1 MVSNSSSTRKRS
13 NGAMDFGIAFVLP
26 DPTDLTSLRSRI
38 VLPKPVDRESVDED
52 GEENGEVEESFDVR
66 VLRFRK
72 KELEDELRE
81 IEKLEKARNGQDEDD
96 EKHPLKRSPP
106 KRKPRPDDD
115 DEDGDSDTDASEET
129 EEEDSEDSE
138 DSEQDSDSDDEDE
151 DDDDDERRKIFQ
163 CIQRNEIP
171 RGRGTR
177 RHG

>member
-13 NGAMDFGIAFVLP
+13 NGAQASPLNFGIEFLLE
-26 DPTDLTSLRSRI
+26 DPQDIRSMKSRI
-38 VLPKPVDRESVDED
+38 VFPESSGQKTTKESVDED
-52 GEENGEVEESFDVR
+52 GEENGDEVEESFDVR
-66 VLRFRK
+66 VLKFRK

-163 CIQRNEIP
+163 CI
-171 RGRGTR
+171 
-177 RHG
+177 